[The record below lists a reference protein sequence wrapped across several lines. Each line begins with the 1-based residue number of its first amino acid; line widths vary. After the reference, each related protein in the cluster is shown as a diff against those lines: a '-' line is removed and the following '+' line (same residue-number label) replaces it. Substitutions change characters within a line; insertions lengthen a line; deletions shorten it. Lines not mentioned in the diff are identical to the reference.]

1 MPLECLKKVLKTYKL
16 RHIVCYALNMVHTFY
31 VHIFTMD
38 IAYLLTAN
46 KLLLIGWNVQQST
59 SGPRVD
65 PYTRIHL
72 VLDTSHR
79 RTVPSRELDS
89 MLSLDSDQAKSIIK
103 RRCNVQCGRC
113 IKTHKQ
119 VSVDV

>member
-1 MPLECLKKVLKTYKL
+1 
-16 RHIVCYALNMVHTFY
+16 MVHTFY

-46 KLLLIGWNVQQST
+46 KLLLIGWNVQHST

-79 RTVPSRELDS
+79 RTVPSSELDS
-89 MLSLDSDQAKSIIK
+89 MLSLDSDQAKSRIEDDVIY
-103 RRCNVQCGRC
+103 NVVDVSKLTERFLLTCDDC
-113 IKTHKQ
+113 IKDTVKYQ
-119 VSVDV
+119 L

>member
-1 MPLECLKKVLKTYKL
+1 ML

-31 VHIFTMD
+31 VHIFIMD
-38 IAYLLTAN
+38 ITLLLTAN
-46 KLLLIGWNVQQST
+46 KLLFMGWNVQHST

-103 RRCNVQCGRC
+103 RRCNIQCVRC
-113 IKTHKQ
+113 IKTHRE
-119 VSVDV
+119 VSVDAR